1 MYKRQGLY
9 RSDINEEIISY
20 FYLGWVSQ
28 FSNENMQT
36 VFENKYSNQE
46 ILHELYLFHLN
57 ALLSE
62 KGRKYLEQKLENYN
76 KDENANNN

>member
-1 MYKRQGLY
+1 
-9 RSDINEEIISY
+9 
-20 FYLGWVSQ
+20 
-28 FSNENMQT
+28 
-36 VFENKYSNQE
+36 
-46 ILHELYLFHLN
+46 LYLFHLN